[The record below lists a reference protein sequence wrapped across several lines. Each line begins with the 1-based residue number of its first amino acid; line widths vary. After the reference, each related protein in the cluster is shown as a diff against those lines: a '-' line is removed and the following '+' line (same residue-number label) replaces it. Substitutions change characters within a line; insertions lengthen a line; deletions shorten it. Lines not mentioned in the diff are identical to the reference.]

1 MNADEQARFKL
12 RYAKL
17 QRALKLQGMAKAT
30 TDAYTRAVR
39 RTADFFDACPGE
51 LTTEDLKE
59 YFAALLE
66 THSWSTIK
74 LDRCGLQFYYRH
86 VLNKQWDWV
95 EIVRPPG
102 NQPLPDIL
110 TREETLRLLATFREL
125 RYRVYFTLIYSTG
138 LRLNEGLR
146 LEAGDIDSSRLRLH
160 VRNGKGKK
168 DRFVPITE
176 ALLRM
181 LRQWWRVH
189 RNPKLIFPGGGRGTV
204 LIEKMHVAT
213 KPMSTSGVQEAIR
226 KVVAERGIK
235 RRITAHSMRHCF
247 ASHML
252 EFGVDLRELQVILGH
267 AKPETTARYAHIT
280 DITSE
285 KARTHQAN
293 LLRSFVLR
301 WADET

>member
-1 MNADEQARFKL
+1 MNADEQDRFKL

-30 TDAYTRAVR
+30 ADAYTRAVR
-39 RTADFFDACPGE
+39 RTADFFDCCPDD
-51 LTTEDLKE
+51 LTAEELKE

-74 LDRCGLQFYYRH
+74 LDRCGLQFFYRH

-95 EIVRPPG
+95 DIVRPPG

-110 TREETLRLLATFREL
+110 TREETHRLLATFREL

-146 LEAGDIDSSRLRLH
+146 LEARDIDSARLRLH
-160 VRNGKGKK
+160 IRNGKGNK
-168 DRFVPITE
+168 DRFVPIT
-176 ALLRM
+176 APLLRM

-189 RNPKLIFPGGGRGTV
+189 RNPTLIFPGGGSGTV
-204 LIEKMHVAT
+204 AKEKMGVAT
-213 KPMSTSGVQEAIR
+213 KPMSASGAQEAIR
-226 KVVAERGIK
+226 KVVAECGIK
-235 RRITAHSMRHCF
+235 RCVSAHTMRHCF
-247 ASHML
+247 ATHML

-280 DITSE
+280 EITSE
-285 KARTHQAN
+285 KARARQAK
-293 LLRSFVLR
+293 LLNSFVLR
-301 WADET
+301 WADER

>member
-189 RNPKLIFPGGGRGTV
+189 RNPKLIFPGGGRGIV